1 MRIPLG
7 HVIRFMPEQPLDF
20 IQIDPALHE
29 PRGERMAQVMELKS
43 GMPAR
48 SRAS

>member
-29 PRGERMAQVMELKS
+29 PRGERMAQVIKLKS